1 MGDICYIYF
10 RIECVKI
17 NKDLKFRF
25 SRVIKPDYAIIFVII
40 NDKYNTWFWY
50 ISIKTVFKNEIV
62 TVFIVCLLHKMT
74 FNFVIYESEDY
85 KFLKTGLLNFKPN
98 SPAGKRKHIQ

>member
-25 SRVIKPDYAIIFVII
+25 SRVIKPDIC
-40 NDKYNTWFWY
+40 D
-50 ISIKTVFKNEIV
+50 
-62 TVFIVCLLHKMT
+62 
-74 FNFVIYESEDY
+74 NFR
-85 KFLKTGLLNFKPN
+85 NN
-98 SPAGKRKHIQ
+98 